1 MADDEQETYKLWRI
15 RKTVMQVI
23 IGPRYCAICQCDL
36 IVNPLEHVLWAII
49 GVSTYSS
56 PSSSY
61 DNDFSDALHMRSIMH
76 CFLVGIPHHLMYVKL
91 HLTRAKYEVNYRS
104 NNHFVIDYSNPNLS

>member
-23 IGPRYCAICQCDL
+23 IGPRSCAICQCDL

-49 GVSTYSS
+49 GVFTSFY
-56 PSSSY
+56 
-61 DNDFSDALHMRSIMH
+61 DFSDALHMRSIMH
-76 CFLVGIPHHLMYVKL
+76 CFLASIPRHLMYVKL
-91 HLTRAKYEVNYRS
+91 HLTLAKYEVNYRS
-104 NNHFVIDYSNPNLS
+104 NNHFVFIDS